1 MGRLNIA
8 MNGGQMPQKNMRPR
22 ISPYSRQPVDLQ
34 KAVQKCLRIPDQRQ
48 WYGLQHFLRR
58 QPKGAQALFS
68 STCCLRTSLLAAR

>member
-48 WYGLQHFLRR
+48 WYGLSIFYGVNPRC
-58 QPKGAQALFS
+58 PGTVLFH
-68 STCCLRTSLLAAR
+68 LLLADALLAAR